1 MRWLWLWIL
10 LVSVA
15 RADVVLRLGS
25 CGRVDGYS
33 QSLAR
38 QLQQWL
44 QGDGLRLALAAPGGD
59 LEQMQTLCSGDVQLT
74 LVRSTAL
81 ANYYRPWG
89 LLSLPYLWEN
99 PSLWFRGLGGQR
111 LLAPVEGQPFRALA
125 CWSVGQRCL
134 ASRQPLSDWKE
145 LQGRQVL
152 VPQSR
157 FSWDAYVSVGAQPL
171 LAPLERSSEFS
182 GAEMVEATRL
192 DLDEMGLLASYP
204 WVWQP
209 DHGREWLVLV
219 VQERAYR
226 RLSVAHRQRL
236 SGLQAYQTRLEE
248 WLRARELRVVKK
260 IGEHA
265 SQLPPAQRS
274 GAEVVFQKV
283 RQRSLRLLEPGWYP

>member
-1 MRWLWLWIL
+1 VRWLWLWL
-10 LVSVA
+10 LLLSTA

-25 CGRVDGYS
+25 CGRVDGYA

-44 QGDGLRLALAAPGGD
+44 QGDGLRLALAAPAGD

-99 PSLWFRGLGGQR
+99 QTQWLQGLGGQR
-111 LLAPVEGQPFRALA
+111 LLAPVEGEPFRALA
-125 CWSVGQRCL
+125 CWSLGQRCL
-134 ASRQPLSDWKE
+134 ASRQPLGAWEE
-145 LQGRQVL
+145 LKGRQVL

-157 FSWDAYVSVGAQPL
+157 FSWDAYHSVGAQPL
-171 LAPLERSSEFS
+171 LAPLERSSEFPA
-182 GAEMVEATRL
+182 AEMVEATRL
-192 DLDEMGLLASYP
+192 DLDEMGLLANYP

-209 DHGREWLVLV
+209 DHGCEWLVLV
-219 VQERAYR
+219 AQERAYR
-226 RLSVAHRQRL
+226 RLSVAHRRRL
-236 SGLQAYQTRLEE
+236 SGLQSYQTRLDE
-248 WLRARELRVVKK
+248 WLRNKELKVVRQ
-260 IGEHA
+260 IGRHGR
-265 SQLPPAQRS
+265 QLPPAQRAA
-274 GAEVVFQKV
+274 AEGLFQKV